1 MCFNRSKKYS
11 DTETLKKATK
21 NLKFWLILDFHAQAV
36 DFFGMRCV
44 QMSIHPFSSPSL
56 MLSTYTWVFVVRKN
70 GKNSSKK
77 GCECAVTTLCPFLK
91 RSKGGI
97 YKTLNNPRWFD
108 NNVPSILHSTT
119 KMCMLRIF
127 LRLQISGRVASW
139 FLTVY
144 DFVKFWWKKLNSCCL
159 V

>member
-1 MCFNRSKKYS
+1 M
-11 DTETLKKATK
+11 
-21 NLKFWLILDFHAQAV
+21 
-36 DFFGMRCV
+36 
-44 QMSIHPFSSPSL
+44 
-56 MLSTYTWVFVVRKN
+56 VRKN

-139 FLTVY
+139 FLHSAQCTILSY
-144 DFVKFWWKKLNSCCL
+144 LDEKNSTSKKKLFEKTPQKQDFSHYLGFYSIVGLHKRGWKFNMSSSKRFE
-159 V
+159 VWF

>member
-1 MCFNRSKKYS
+1 M
-11 DTETLKKATK
+11 ATK

-56 MLSTYTWVFVVRKN
+56 MLSIHGFSWLEKTE
-70 GKNSSKK
+70 KNSTKK

-139 FLTVY
+139 FLHSIRLCQIWTKISY
-144 DFVKFWWKKLNSCCL
+144 LFSKLCSNIER
-159 V
+159 